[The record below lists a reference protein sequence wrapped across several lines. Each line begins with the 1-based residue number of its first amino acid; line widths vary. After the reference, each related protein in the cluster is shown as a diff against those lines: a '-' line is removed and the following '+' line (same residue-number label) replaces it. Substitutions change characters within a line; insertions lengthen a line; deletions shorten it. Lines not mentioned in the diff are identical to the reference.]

1 MLKKRLAFQNQNFSD
16 SFQLFTRRQRIKLIS
31 LGVAQVLLGLMDI
44 VAVGTLAILGN
55 LAVVGVQS
63 RTSPGK
69 VHKFLEIVG
78 LAQSSIQTQALILG
92 AISLLLLLLKSLI
105 SIILI
110 QKSLRGISIASGHI
124 SSELIEKVFSLN
136 RIQSLGLAPQE
147 VLYSVSQ
154 GITLVTIGI
163 VGTFATIIG
172 DIGLIV
178 LMFSGILILNPLIAL
193 LSFLIFGC
201 TSILLSKHLH
211 AQAVYLGSQTANFNI
226 ESNRLILESVA
237 MHSDLLIRNRVN
249 LFTDKISLIR
259 TKLMN
264 TNRQLIF
271 LPNIS
276 KYVFETTILVGA
288 FLLASV
294 EFILFDAPT
303 AVSSLTLF
311 MASGSRV
318 IPALLRSQQGI
329 MSIRT
334 NLAASEVTL
343 SLVKRLKASP
353 NITQKLPIADFEH
366 NNFIP
371 EVRIEDLDFKFDEND
386 GFALK
391 EVNLELKSGEFIAI
405 VGKSGSGKSTLL
417 NLILGLEIPSH
428 GQIKISGM
436 NPRAAIR
443 QWTGAIAYVP
453 QNVKIID
460 NSIRENILLGFTT
473 HEVSDEEIIRILE
486 LLGLSELVS
495 RPDGLNT
502 QISQFYGGLSGG
514 QIQRVGIARALVTKP
529 RLIILDEATSSLDAE
544 TESIVN
550 SLLQSLHGN
559 VTVIVVAH
567 RLSTVQ
573 NADRLYWMEQGRIVN
588 SGTFQEL
595 RNSNKD
601 FENNVQL
608 LGL

>member
-1 MLKKRLAFQNQNFSD
+1 MLKKRVVLQTQHFSD
-16 SFQLFTRRQRIKLIS
+16 SFQLFNPRQRIKLIS
-31 LGVAQVLLGLMDI
+31 LGVTQVILGLMDI
-44 VAVGTLAILGN
+44 IAVGLLAILGN

-63 RTSPGK
+63 RTPSGK
-69 VHKFLEIVG
+69 VHQFLEIMG
-78 LAQSSIQTQALILG
+78 LAQLSIQTQALILG
-92 AISLLLLLLKSLI
+92 VISLALLLLKSLF

-110 QKSLRGISIASGHI
+110 KISLQGISVASGHI
-124 SSELIEKVFSLN
+124 SSALIEKVFSLN

-147 VLYSVSQ
+147 VLYSVTQ

-163 VGTFATIIG
+163 VGTFVTIIG

-178 LMFSGILILNPLIAL
+178 LMFTGILILNPLIAL
-193 LSFLIFGC
+193 LSFAIFGF

-211 AQAVYLGSQTANFNI
+211 AKAVHLGTQTASLNI
-226 ESNRLILESVA
+226 ESNRLILESVM
-237 MHSDLLIRNRVN
+237 MHSDLVIRNRVN
-249 LFTDKISLIR
+249 LFTDKISLTR
-259 TKLMN
+259 TKLMD
-264 TNRQLIF
+264 TNRQEIF

-294 EFILFDAPT
+294 EFILFDAAT
-303 AVSSLTLF
+303 AVASLTLF

-334 NLAASEVTL
+334 NLSASEVTL
-343 SLVKRLKASP
+343 SLVEKFKESQNTIKSQPA
-353 NITQKLPIADFEH
+353 ADFEH

-371 EVRIEDLDFKFDEND
+371 DVRIEDLDFKFED
-386 GFALK
+386 GEGFTLK
-391 EVNLELKSGEFIAI
+391 QINLELKSGEFVAI

-417 NLILGLEIPSH
+417 NLILGIESPSN
-428 GQIKISGM
+428 GRISISGV
-436 NPRAAIR
+436 NPRTATSR
-443 QWTGAIAYVP
+443 WTGALAYVP
-453 QNVKIID
+453 QNVNIIE

-473 HEVSDEEIIRILE
+473 HEVSDQEIIGILE

-495 RPDGLNT
+495 RPNGLNT

-514 QIQRVGIARALVTKP
+514 QIQRIGIARALVTKP
-529 RLIILDEATSSLDAE
+529 KLIILDEATSSLDAE
-544 TESIVN
+544 TESVVN
-550 SLLQSLHGN
+550 SLFQSLHGK

-573 NADRLYWMEQGRIVN
+573 NADRLYWMEHGRIVN